1 MLGDVPVIDAVVHGF
16 DFDQSNMLN
25 MPPGRIHEQAHVAK
39 SSSNPKYKEFVLDR
53 ERFEKKHTAD
63 ELVSTCFAESYTD
76 IAVYHTVR
84 RIGLMNSGEW
94 SPWDVGREMR
104 EKAGPERV
112 LIMAGLSDPF
122 DFERSKDE
130 LADMVEN
137 HGVIGLKLYPLDWDA
152 RAGHLREWLFND
164 EDLAFPLIDY
174 AQSLGIKSI
183 AVHKAMGAIIRA
195 FGVAD
200 LEAAVMTFPDMDFEI
215 VHAGWGFMED
225 TVILAQRKNVWLNLE
240 GVASLLGTAPRRFA
254 EILGKFLHRGGS
266 EPNAENRILW
276 ATGALAVHPLPL
288 QQLFWDFQ
296 MPEDLMEGY
305 GYKQITEAQ
314 KRNILAGNF
323 ARKHGLD
330 LETTIK
336 AIPDDE
342 YLRMQQSDDLVAP
355 WSGIPQ
361 PAAS

>member
-1 MLGDVPVIDAVVHGF
+1 
-16 DFDQSNMLN
+16 
-25 MPPGRIHEQAHVAK
+25 
-39 SSSNPKYKEFVLDR
+39 
-53 ERFEKKHTAD
+53 
-63 ELVSTCFAESYTD
+63 
-76 IAVYHTVR
+76 
-84 RIGLMNSGEW
+84 
-94 SPWDVGREMR
+94 
-104 EKAGPERV
+104 
-112 LIMAGLSDPF
+112 MA
-122 DFERSKDE
+122 
-130 LADMVEN
+130 
-137 HGVIGLKLYPLDWDA
+137 
-152 RAGHLREWLFND
+152 
-164 EDLAFPLIDY
+164 
-174 AQSLGIKSI
+174 
-183 AVHKAMGAIIRA
+183 
-195 FGVAD
+195 
-200 LEAAVMTFPDMDFEI
+200 FPDMDFEI

-276 ATGALAVHPLPL
+276 ATGTLAVHPLPL

-305 GYKQITEAQ
+305 GYKQITEEQ

-330 LETTIK
+330 LNKAIE

-342 YLRMQQSDDLVAP
+342 YKQRQQSGDLAAP
-355 WSGIPQ
+355 WTGIPQ